1 MIRFRKSSILALL
14 MMSMAVPVY
23 AQYGGGMGGM
33 GMGMGGM
40 GMGMGG
46 MGMGMGG
53 YGFGMG
59 GYGGAGGAQVPN
71 FVIVKEGEA
80 IYCAVYGDLIDYQV
94 YVKQVPVDE
103 VAGNYYDD
111 GTHGDEVAFDGVPS
125 KIEENRDKYLG
136 PFAIRY
142 KKMLEKV
149 LVDAM
154 MTVMDEGSFAMFEKA
169 RAKALLDNREVL
181 FDQQLDPE
189 QFKQRLTEFTIA
201 VLEKGKAEARDPKLV
216 EQIDQTIRMA
226 QNKLLLEILG
236 NAREAWA
243 NQRTVRRRNPLEY
256 FRIPVTADSV
266 ESGVMKKETIVANL
280 TSKVEDWTQ
289 NFLGQFIGPDG
300 EPYDDE
306 KYRFE
311 LNVQVLQN
319 QQGLGV
325 AGYGSGGG
333 YMGGGGGPPG
343 MYAVDRARNVAEIA
357 GGGGSDG
364 GAPVEAGGG
373 AEEAP

>member
-1 MIRFRKSSILALL
+1 MIRFRKFPTLAILIL
-14 MMSMAVPVY
+14 SVAVPAY
-23 AQYGGGMGGM
+23 AQYGGGMGMG

-46 MGMGMGG
+46 MGMGG

-59 GYGGAGGAQVPN
+59 GYGGGAGAQVPN

-80 IYCAVYGDLIDYQV
+80 IYCAVYGDLIDYRV
-94 YVKQVPVDE
+94 YAKQVPVDE

-111 GTHGDEVAFDGVPS
+111 GTHGDEVPFDGVPS
-125 KIEENRDKYLG
+125 NIEEIRDKYLG

-149 LVDAM
+149 LVDAV
-154 MTVMDEGSFAMFEKA
+154 MTVMDEGSFAMLEKA
-169 RAKALLDNREVL
+169 RTKALLDNREVL

-201 VLEKGKAEARDPKLV
+201 VLEKNKAEARDPKLV
-216 EQIDQTIRMA
+216 EQIDQTIRIA
-226 QNKLLLEILG
+226 QNKLLLEVLG
-236 NAREAWA
+236 YAREAWA
-243 NQRTVRRRNPLEY
+243 NQRTVKRKNPIEF
-256 FRIPVTADSV
+256 FRVPVTAESV
-266 ESGVMKKETIVANL
+266 ESGVMKKEILVANL

-300 EPYDDE
+300 VPYDDE
-306 KYRFE
+306 TYRFE

-319 QQGLGV
+319 QQGLGMV
-325 AGYGSGGG
+325 GYGSGGG
-333 YMGGGGGPPG
+333 YTGGGGGGPAG
-343 MYAVDRARNVAEIA
+343 MYAVDRAREAASI
-357 GGGGSDG
+357 
-364 GAPVEAGGG
+364 AGGG